1 MRRMLL
7 MTLILGLVSG
17 LATAAESVPRVHVL
31 VADDDG
37 IDAAGLEALVAQ
49 LAADPGYRV
58 TVVAPAKQQ
67 SGAGHALTIHGEL
80 EVRPHPEIH
89 GAPGWAVEGTPAT
102 TVKIG
107 LSTLL
112 VDDPPDLVL
121 SGINRGENVGRA
133 AWYSGTIGAAREGVL
148 AGIPAIAFSLE
159 LDWSQPDP
167 DWEAAARWA
176 KPVVDA
182 VRDHGLPPGVLL
194 NVNIPRDTAAARGY
208 RLAHM
213 SLAPDQVSRYDVVR
227 RDGEVL
233 YVKSVWKPPVDSER
247 GADTQLLA
255 EGWVTVAPL
264 GIDQTATAALA
275 AIGDLELACAGAAT
289 PLATE

>member
-1 MRRMLL
+1 
-7 MTLILGLVSG
+7 
-17 LATAAESVPRVHVL
+17 
-31 VADDDG
+31 
-37 IDAAGLEALVAQ
+37 
-49 LAADPGYRV
+49 
-58 TVVAPAKQQ
+58 
-67 SGAGHALTIHGEL
+67 LTIHGEL